1 MKLLFI
7 RGVIFALPTK
17 TRLKILLKSLLC
29 THVLYDV
36 TAVPFLVFFYSWQ
49 LRKNTENS
57 AAVTSLR
64 MFIHSNDFSFIGS
77 TRLFIVYELQTAT
90 LRLPKRNQWNQLTIK
105 AKQVILSRCFFLT
118 NRSLPWAVLFINK
131 LEVKKLSPLSL
142 ISIISVLKLKITI
155 VDLVLLIFNFFYY
168 QNCLWKDLVRS

>member
-1 MKLLFI
+1 MLFKKELRLFKGLCLLF
-7 RGVIFALPTK
+7 LPN
-17 TRLKILLKSLLC
+17 
-29 THVLYDV
+29 
-36 TAVPFLVFFYSWQ
+36 VPW
-49 LRKNTENS
+49 
-57 AAVTSLR
+57 A
-64 MFIHSNDFSFIGS
+64 MFIQGGTFIPDSRVGS

-90 LRLPKRNQWNQLTIK
+90 LRLPKRNQWYQLTIK

-142 ISIISVLKLKITI
+142 IIIISVLKLKITI